1 MNTDIRRVIFF
12 VPPGVHIMDLTG
24 PAHVFFELS
33 TFNYPYEIIYCS
45 FNDEIVSSAGL
56 TMNNLIDFKT
66 LDTGE
71 NDIIFVP
78 GADFHIMTSDDFKNS
93 MADFND
99 WLAKAYMK
107 KAKIASVCTG
117 AFILGDA
124 GILNGKMVTTHWK
137 YLSILQEQYPA
148 CDVNKNVL
156 FVKDGNLYSSAG
168 VSTGVDLALF
178 IIEELHG
185 IKMANEISKEMVV
198 YMRRKADNPQESI
211 YLQHRNH
218 IQSEIHKVQDY
229 IIENL
234 NHKLKLSELAK
245 IAFMSERNFTR
256 QFKKTIGIS
265 VLSYI
270 NELRKERAVSL
281 INNSDLT
288 MKKVATEVG
297 LKSSNQ
303 LRNIINQ

>member
-24 PAHVFFELS
+24 PAHVFYELS
-33 TFNYPYEIIYCS
+33 TFKLPYEIIYCS
-45 FNDEIVSSAGL
+45 VNKEIVSSAGL
-56 TMNNLIDFKT
+56 TMNNLTDFKK
-66 LDTGE
+66 LQIGE
-71 NDIIFVP
+71 SDIIFIP
-78 GADFHIMTSDDFKNS
+78 GADFEIMMSEEFKES
-93 MADFND
+93 MIDFNE
-99 WLAKAYMK
+99 WLASAFLK

-117 AFILGDA
+117 AFILGET
-124 GILNGKMVTTHWK
+124 GIFNGKMVTTHWK
-137 YLSILQEQYPA
+137 YLEIFQKKYSQ
-148 CDVNKNVL
+148 CKVNKNVL

-198 YMRRKADNPQESI
+198 YIRRKADNPQESI

-218 IQSEIHKVQDY
+218 IQSEIHKVQDH

-234 NHKLKLSELAK
+234 NHKLKLSDLAR
-245 IAFMSERNFTR
+245 IAHMSERNFTR
-256 QFKKTIGIS
+256 QFKKTIGLS

-288 MKKVATEVG
+288 MKMVATEVG